1 MPRHQAFPAWGK
13 ILRKVAL
20 CCPSSAASAEK
31 GHPPP
36 PLRKRVILRRLCV
49 KGHPK
54 GSSPWECN
62 KHADK
67 VEATMLL
74 LHNDIGV

>member
-13 ILRKVAL
+13 VLRKVAL
-20 CCPSSAASAEK
+20 CCPSSASAE
-31 GHPPP
+31 
-36 PLRKRVILRRLCV
+36 RVFSLLKHV
-49 KGHPK
+49 LGDLEH
-54 GSSPWECN
+54 N

-74 LHNDIGV
+74 LFNDIDV